1 MIVNRFYTYTQE
13 PSTMNECQHDLDRF
27 VCLPRELSEGLPA
40 CKATTQPVWMT
51 KKLCALGGP
60 KNQLKGALSNH

>member
-51 KKLCALGGP
+51 KKTVRVRGSQKPIERCII
-60 KNQLKGALSNH
+60 